1 VTTRRRGTLPMVTGG
16 SASLEDCRAVRPDL
30 PEHALGTLW
39 PERRR
44 MVDAHL
50 AWCAGC
56 RKEARE
62 FAEGVAAVGLVV
74 APVPPSPGLEE
85 RVVRAVSRRMP
96 PRRSRIAAVGIAA
109 ALLLAAI
116 TGAWAVAMR
125 QQVQEL
131 ADAAAGARDRS
142 ARFERT
148 LRDIV
153 GEQGGGRI
161 LSAPLSTGRVGPG
174 PGGRAILFDA
184 RRGED
189 WVLVIVGGLSESS
202 GPYHSYLLMQGH
214 RHLLGRLWPSAPGE
228 MTTYKIFA
236 THDLAVAHSVV
247 ILDRDS
253 HVALRGSLNAGA

>member
-1 VTTRRRGTLPMVTGG
+1 V
-16 SASLEDCRAVRPDL
+16 DCPGIRPDL
-30 PEHALGTLW
+30 PEHALGLLS

-44 MVDAHL
+44 EIDVHL

-62 FAEGVAAVGLVV
+62 MAEGAAALGLVPRW
-74 APVPPSPGLEE
+74 AEPPQSLEE
-85 RVVRAVSRRMP
+85 RVVRSVARHRP
-96 PRRSRIAAVGIAA
+96 GRRSRLAAAGVAA
-109 ALLLAAI
+109 ALVVAAI
-116 TGAWAVAMR
+116 SGGWAVAMR
-125 QQVQEL
+125 QKVQEL

-184 RRGED
+184 RDGED
-189 WVLVIVGGLSESS
+189 WVLVIVGGLPEGG
-202 GPYHSYLLMQGH
+202 GPYQGYVVMQGG
-214 RHLLGRLWPSAPGE
+214 RYSLGRLWPSAPGE
-228 MTTYKIFA
+228 MTTYKIFSRR
-236 THDLAVAHSVV
+236 DLAVSGSVV
-247 ILDRDS
+247 VLDRDGNL
-253 HVALRGSLNAGA
+253 ALRGTLSAGA

>member
-1 VTTRRRGTLPMVTGG
+1 MTVRRRGLLPVEGG
-16 SASLEDCRAVRPDL
+16 GGANLEDCRAVRPDL
-30 PEHALGTLW
+30 PEHALGTLS

-44 MVDAHL
+44 TVDAHL

-62 FAEGVAAVGLVV
+62 FAEGAAAVGLMV
-74 APVPPSPGLEE
+74 APVPPPSGLEE

-131 ADAAAGARDRS
+131 ADAAAGARDR
-142 ARFERT
+142 AERFERT
-148 LRDIV
+148 VRVIV
-153 GEQGGGRI
+153 REQGGGRI
-161 LSAPLSTGRVGPG
+161 LSAPLTAGRVGPG

-184 RRGED
+184 RGGED
-189 WVLVIVGGLSESS
+189 WVLVIVGGLPEGA
-202 GPYHSYLLMQGH
+202 GPYQGYVIMQGG
-214 RHLLGRLWPSAPGE
+214 RYSLGRLWPSAPGE

-236 THDLAVAHSVV
+236 RRDLSVSDSIV
-247 ILDRDS
+247 IHDRDGN
-253 HVALRGSLNAGA
+253 VALRGSLNAGA

>member
-1 VTTRRRGTLPMVTGG
+1 MARRGGTVPVDGG
-16 SASLEDCRAVRPDL
+16 RRVPSVDCPDVRPDL
-30 PEHALGTLW
+30 PEHALGTLS

-44 MVDAHL
+44 EIDVHL

-62 FAEGVAAVGLVV
+62 MAEGAAALGLV
-74 APVPPSPGLEE
+74 APGAEPSPSLEE
-85 RVVRAVSRRMP
+85 RVVRAVSQHRP
-96 PRRSRIAAVGIAA
+96 GRRSRLAAAGVAA
-109 ALLLAAI
+109 ALLVAAI
-116 TGAWAVAMR
+116 SGGWAVAMR
-125 QQVQEL
+125 QKVQEL
-131 ADAAAGARDRS
+131 ADAAAGARERS
-142 ARFERT
+142 TRFERT

-189 WVLVIVGGLSESS
+189 WVLVIVGGLPE
-202 GPYHSYLLMQGH
+202 GAASYRSYVVMQGH

-236 THDLAVAHSVV
+236 THDLAVSDSVV
-247 ILDRDS
+247 ILDRDGNL
-253 HVALRGSLNAGA
+253 ALRGTLSAGA